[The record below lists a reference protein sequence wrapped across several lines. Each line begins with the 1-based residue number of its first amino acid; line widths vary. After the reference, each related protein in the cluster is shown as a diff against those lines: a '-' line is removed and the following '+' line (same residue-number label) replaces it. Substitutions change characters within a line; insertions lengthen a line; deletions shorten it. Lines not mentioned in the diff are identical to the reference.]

1 MVFTSDF
8 GAVIVTVAM
17 KVDGVSS
24 MLRGN
29 DENMGGD
36 VDGGRC
42 GQGFGISTI
51 NHQSMPLS
59 ESIIT
64 KWTYWY
70 WVGALVDRLHCI
82 MK

>member
-42 GQGFGISTI
+42 GQGFGIFVDAEVI
-51 NHQSMPLS
+51 S
-59 ESIIT
+59 EMLR
-64 KWTYWY
+64 KP
-70 WVGALVDRLHCI
+70 D
-82 MK
+82 

>member
-1 MVFTSDF
+1 MVFTSDY

-42 GQGFGISTI
+42 GMWSRI
-51 NHQSMPLS
+51 
-59 ESIIT
+59 
-64 KWTYWY
+64 W
-70 WVGALVDRLHCI
+70 
-82 MK
+82 